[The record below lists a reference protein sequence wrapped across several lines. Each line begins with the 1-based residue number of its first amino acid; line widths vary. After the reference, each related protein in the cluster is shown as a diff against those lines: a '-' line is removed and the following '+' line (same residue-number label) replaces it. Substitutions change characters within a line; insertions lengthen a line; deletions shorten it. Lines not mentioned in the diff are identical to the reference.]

1 MVFAGLFGG
10 LNAIL
15 TDDERAMASLLQL
28 DWISFANGIE
38 PYPSYGAAKRCRVYR
53 SESVV

>member
-38 PYPSYGAAKRCRVYR
+38 PYPSYGDRK
-53 SESVV
+53 SVV